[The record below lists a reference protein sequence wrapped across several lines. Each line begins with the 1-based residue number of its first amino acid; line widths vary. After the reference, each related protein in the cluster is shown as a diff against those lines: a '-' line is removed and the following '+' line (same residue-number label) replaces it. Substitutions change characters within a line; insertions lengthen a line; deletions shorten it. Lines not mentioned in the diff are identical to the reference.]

1 MHVILCDLCMY
12 DHEKKIVLLA
22 QNVEEK
28 RRRKKKLRIRK
39 KIPLFVPDDVPP
51 PDMAF

>member
-1 MHVILCDLCMY
+1 ML
-12 DHEKKIVLLA
+12 KK
-22 QNVEEK
+22 
-28 RRRKKKLRIRK
+28 KKKLRIRK